1 MADSFE
7 LAYLYARICGAF
19 SSMNLGAK
27 GADLAR
33 ESSLSSIWKLYFEEE
48 IPDKPEAWL
57 LATLERR
64 VLGRSIDRFLALA
77 NPVMGS
83 DGFIDALVAKY
94 EISVIKNMLQRIAES
109 EAKPEATVFTNERIQ
124 KALSAWPRLKE
135 MFLGTIYD
143 WVDESALVD
152 IGITESRLDKQY
164 YARLWSSASSL
175 PRGKLG
181 NIPALILR
189 EIEYQNLAW
198 ALRVRRYYGYGRE
211 RALPLLVDIEGE
223 DVLSLALGTFD
234 LDIDNMAS
242 FAAWPAKKLL
252 AGQTSSRLD
261 IPTLENRLQRDLFSF
276 VRRSMHMYPFGYT
289 PLFCYFKMLEAEASF
304 VLGILEG
311 IRLKSPTEEK
321 IELAWALAGDSV

>member
-57 LATLERR
+57 LATLEKR

-83 DGFIDALVAKY
+83 DGFINALVAKY

-109 EAKPEATVFTNERIQ
+109 EAKPEATVFSNERIQ
-124 KALSAWPRLKE
+124 KALSAWPRLKD
-135 MFLGTIYD
+135 MFSGTIYD
-143 WVDESALVD
+143 WVDEGALAD

-164 YARLWSSASSL
+164 YTRLWNSASEL

-211 RALPLLVDIEGE
+211 R
-223 DVLSLALGTFD
+223 
-234 LDIDNMAS
+234 
-242 FAAWPAKKLL
+242 
-252 AGQTSSRLD
+252 
-261 IPTLENRLQRDLFSF
+261 
-276 VRRSMHMYPFGYT
+276 
-289 PLFCYFKMLEAEASF
+289 
-304 VLGILEG
+304 
-311 IRLKSPTEEK
+311 
-321 IELAWALAGDSV
+321 